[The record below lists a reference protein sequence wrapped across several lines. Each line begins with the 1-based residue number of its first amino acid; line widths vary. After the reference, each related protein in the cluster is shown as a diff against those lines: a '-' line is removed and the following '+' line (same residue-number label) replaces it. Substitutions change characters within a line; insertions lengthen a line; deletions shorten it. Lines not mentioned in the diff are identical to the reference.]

1 MEPANRATPSLVSI
15 WFPAVGE
22 SRTLR
27 RMASQGT
34 STPPAVGI
42 PGARSP
48 EFGASSSETSL
59 SEVLITLRKRRG
71 VLILCA
77 LLGLLYGLYKATS
90 QVKMYEATG
99 RIQVRTGSSNE
110 YRVNAI
116 YNMDSGNKLTTEVN
130 ILQSE
135 ALLLTVARDLDLPN
149 NPYFFGGK
157 PGKGLRPHYSLDDP
171 NIRQAAI
178 GTLQGSLKVALVL
191 KTDLITIS
199 YSSLDPKLSADVVN
213 KLIAEYIQRSYETRY
228 ASTQHVSQWLSG
240 QLDDLKR
247 QVETSEEQ
255 MMDVQKRLGIIGL
268 DPTHSQIVAGVEDLS
283 RASNEA
289 RVARILAESRYRT
302 LSGMGADAVDPSG
315 LDTPIGSLGS
325 GGSSGSGGS
334 NGSGSSGSIG
344 GMSGGTGVSSSATG
358 SGSGQAIGSPN
369 QSLGATGGTTGY
381 GTGASNRS
389 TSMAATP
396 GDTGSGASAVQ
407 GLRSQLA
414 NLQANYALQQTTLGP
429 NNPTLVGLRQEI
441 DELKRQTA
449 LEQKRMLVASRENY
463 IIARN
468 SENATTASLAAEQDN
483 AYKLRDDL
491 VQYTLRQREYES
503 NRALYDALRQR
514 LRTAGVQAG
523 LESLEIDIVDPA
535 LPPAS
540 PTMQPKSTIVIIS
553 LLFSLMAGAGLAFLL
568 ESLDTGLRSIA
579 EIEQIT
585 QLPSLAIIPR
595 ARKSTT
601 DNLPNLS
608 TAQRNISVL
617 TQPKS
622 QFAEAIRSLRTSLLL
637 SSTGAPPKIIVFTSA
652 TPSEGKTTTA
662 SNLACV
668 LAQGDTSVLLIDADL
683 RRPNVHHRF
692 GLNGKVGVTT
702 LLTGSTLL
710 ENTVQRIPEVPNLH
724 ILPSGPVPPF
734 PTEMLTSQAFKDLLE
749 QCGKLYTHIVIDSP
763 PVLSV
768 TDGILLARMA
778 NAVALV
784 IRHGKSSKHVVRR
797 ARDLLLRAGA
807 PITGIVLNAVD
818 LNAPEYYGYYGYSGY
833 SYSSIDSDS
842 WEAQTASGNR
852 KKGKRS

>member
-1 MEPANRATPSLVSI
+1 M
-15 WFPAVGE
+15 VGP
-22 SRTLR
+22 T
-27 RMASQGT
+27 
-34 STPPAVGI
+34 
-42 PGARSP
+42 GARSAD
-48 EFGASSSETSL
+48 FGASPSETSL

-71 VLILCA
+71 AVVLCV

-90 QVKMYEATG
+90 QIKMYEATG

-135 ALLLTVARDLDLPN
+135 ALLQTVAHDLDLPN
-149 NPYFFGGK
+149 NPFFFGGK
-157 PGKGLRPHYSLDDP
+157 PAKGPKPHYSMDDP
-171 NIRQAAI
+171 SIRQAAV
-178 GTLQGSLKVALVL
+178 GTLQNNLKVALVL
-191 KTDLITIS
+191 KTDLISIS
-199 YSSLDPKLSADVVN
+199 YSSLDPKLSADIVN
-213 KLIAEYIQRSYETRY
+213 KLISEYIQRSYETRY
-228 ASTQHVSQWLSG
+228 ASTQRVSQWLSG

-247 QVETSEEQ
+247 QVETSEAQ
-255 MMDVQKRLGIIGL
+255 MMDVQRRLGIIGL
-268 DPTHSQIVAGVEDLS
+268 DPTHSQIVTGVEDLA

-289 RVARILAESRYRT
+289 RIARILAESRYRT
-302 LSGMGADAVDPSG
+302 LSGMGAEAVEPSG
-315 LDTPIGSLGS
+315 ADTPLGALSGAGTSS
-325 GGSSGSGGS
+325 GGSTSSFGLSLGGTSSGSTS
-334 NGSGSSGSIG
+334 NGSSTETGLSSGT
-344 GMSGGTGVSSSATG
+344 SGPGVVGSYSAGPSSRGTRVAAQGDAG
-358 SGSGQAIGSPN
+358 SGSN
-369 QSLGATGGTTGY
+369 
-381 GTGASNRS
+381 
-389 TSMAATP
+389 
-396 GDTGSGASAVQ
+396 AVQ

-414 NLQANYALQQTTLGP
+414 SLQANYALEQATLGP

-441 DELKRQTA
+441 NELKAQLTI
-449 LEQKRMLVASRENY
+449 EQKRMLQASRESF

-468 SENATTASLAAEQDN
+468 SEKATSTVLNTEENN

-491 VQYTLRQREYES
+491 VEYTLRQREYES

-523 LESLEIDIVDPA
+523 LESLEIDVVDPA

-540 PTMQPKSTIVIIS
+540 ATLQPKSTIIIIA
-553 LLFSLMAGAGLAFLL
+553 LVLSLMVGAGLAFLL

-637 SSTGAPPKIIVFTSA
+637 SATGSPPKIIVFTSA

-710 ENTVQRIPEVPNLH
+710 ENSVQRIPEVPNLH

-734 PTEMLTSQAFKDLLE
+734 PTEMLTSQAFTDLITE
-749 QCGKLYTHIVIDSP
+749 CGKLYTHIVIDSP

-842 WEAQTASGNR
+842 WEAQSGSTGG

>member
-1 MEPANRATPSLVSI
+1 
-15 WFPAVGE
+15 
-22 SRTLR
+22 
-27 RMASQGT
+27 MASQG
-34 STPPAVGI
+34 SSIPPAVGAT
-42 PGARSP
+42 GARSA
-48 EFGASSSETSL
+48 EFGTSTSETSL

-71 VLILCA
+71 VVILCA

-90 QVKMYEATG
+90 QVKMYDATG

-149 NPYFFGGK
+149 RPYFFGK
-157 PGKGLRPHYSLDDP
+157 PGKGPAPHYSLDDP
-171 NIRQAAI
+171 NVRQSAI
-178 GTLQGSLKVALVL
+178 GTLQGGLKVALVL

-213 KLIAEYIQRSYETRY
+213 RLIADYQQRSYETRY
-228 ASTQHVSQWLSG
+228 ASTQRVSQWLSG

-247 QVETSEEQ
+247 QVETSEEA
-255 MMDVQKRLGIIGL
+255 MIDVQKRLGIIGL
-268 DPTHSQIVAGVEDLS
+268 DPTHSQIVTGVEDLA

-302 LSGMGADAVDPSG
+302 LSGMGADAVEPSG
-315 LDTPIGSLGS
+315 ADTPIGPLSS
-325 GGSSGSGGS
+325 GGAGSSSGFSSGSS
-334 NGSGSSGSIG
+334 SVGSGSTG
-344 GMSGGTGVSSSATG
+344 GMGSPSSATTSG
-358 SGSGQAIGSPN
+358 AGTGTGTSTPGTVGSYPSSSGSS
-369 QSLGATGGTTGY
+369 SRGART
-381 GTGASNRS
+381 
-389 TSMAATP
+389 TP
-396 GDTGSGASAVQ
+396 GETSSTAVQ

-414 NLQANYALQQTTLGP
+414 SLQANYALEATTLGP
-429 NNPTLVGLRQEI
+429 NNPTLVGLRQQIE
-441 DELKRQTA
+441 ELKQQ
-449 LEQKRMLVASRENY
+449 LVIEQKRMLLASRESY

-468 SENATTASLAAEQDN
+468 SENATTGVLNTEENN

-491 VQYTLRQREYES
+491 VEYTLRQREYES
-503 NRALYDALRQR
+503 NRALYDTLRQR

-523 LESLEIDIVDPA
+523 LESLEIDVVDPA
-535 LPPAS
+535 QPPAG
-540 PTMQPKSTIVIIS
+540 PTLQPKSTIIIIS
-553 LLFSLMAGAGLAFLL
+553 LIFSLMAGAGLAFLL

-637 SSTGAPPKIIVFTSA
+637 STTGSPPKIIVFTSA

-702 LLTGSTLL
+702 LLTGGTLL

-734 PTEMLTSQAFKDLLE
+734 PTEMLSSQAFTDLITE
-749 QCGKLYTHIVIDSP
+749 CSKLYTHIVIDSP

-807 PITGIVLNAVD
+807 PVTGIVLNAVD

-842 WEAQTASGNR
+842 WEAQSGSASR
-852 KKGKRS
+852 KKSKRS